1 MNIAIV
7 FWSGTGNTEAMAD
20 AIHKKCKDSGA
31 QSTLFYA
38 TEFGLSDIE
47 NYDAFAFGCPASGDE
62 NLEPD
67 EFQPMWDSVLPALQG
82 KRIALFGSYGW
93 NNGEWMDIWEK
104 EAGEAGV
111 ELVYAPVIAEEAP
124 KGDVLEKL
132 AEMALALLK

>member
-1 MNIAIV
+1 MNIAIA

-20 AIHKKCKDSGA
+20 AIHKKCKELGA

-38 TEFGLSDIE
+38 MEFGLSDIA

-82 KRIALFGSYGW
+82 KKIALFGS
-93 NNGEWMDIWEK
+93 GEVIKIQEC
-104 EAGEAGV
+104 
-111 ELVYAPVIAEEAP
+111 LVSAAPISLW
-124 KGDVLEKL
+124 KYYIFYLG
-132 AEMALALLK
+132 